1 MHPSFPQAH
10 VWVPHIIRF
19 LRPIEHVKF
28 LLIDETKDA
37 LLSLQSDE
45 TERIYMLE
53 CLKLT
58 FGCWTPE
65 FQAALMQTE
74 VQPME
79 SFPKTWFTFLLMLYE
94 TMITHPYQAPDRLE
108 YDQWRWIKVP
118 DETVS
123 YYNHQLK
130 FICPAWHAGLRSP
143 RWDRYYKDIAVYKLV
158 SSPSSEGGVCTTHS
172 FLHRAKDVSFTDV
185 VRALRARD
193 LTAISSQ
200 DFISAR
206 PASDFMQIIRESHP
220 FSYIKGW
227 EALHDVVMDTYG
239 RMFPETITE
248 EDENLNALDVYLCPE
263 LWMAPFVA
271 RLVADE
277 VRQHKLVSRLREF
290 HVTPANF
297 FRHLSQVDPRRE
309 ASLRFF
315 GLDLLVLCQQKSRV
329 FSLEPPQFWDFS
341 VELTADPDVPL
352 DQNFFSRGLEYALH
366 VWFDYEELI
375 LDRFRKYITQMC
387 PWLRP
392 FNLKENTELTDFIK
406 DYGDRSIA
414 CGLIEFG
421 LALRNIGPQALI
433 LGEHGGVLFDRQAHD
448 DHTFAYYWEP
458 ISNEG
463 R

>member
-172 FLHRAKDVSFTDV
+172 FLQRAKDVSFTDV

-193 LTAISSQ
+193 LTAKQATEPISSH
-200 DFISAR
+200 SAQQ
-206 PASDFMQIIRESHP
+206 FMQAIRESQPYRYMNGWQGLSDVFMALYDRLYPESELDEEFEHP
-220 FSYIKGW
+220 
-227 EALHDVVMDTYG
+227 MD
-239 RMFPETITE
+239 
-248 EDENLNALDVYLCPE
+248 AYLAPE
-263 LWMAPFVA
+263 LWLAPF
-271 RLVADE
+271 L
-277 VRQHKLVSRLREF
+277 SRLLLDICDPIKLKIAPADYFKELHQFDPKQPTREK
-290 HVTPANF
+290 
-297 FRHLSQVDPRRE
+297 L
-309 ASLRFF
+309 F
-315 GLDLLVLCQQKSRV
+315 GIDVVQLMKDHSEIFSRSDL
-329 FSLEPPQFWDFS
+329 WDFS
-341 VELTADPDVPL
+341 VQFGQDRRL
-352 DQNFFSRGLEYALH
+352 DTRDDAAFFAGALEHSLH
-366 VWFDYEELI
+366 IWIHYEEHVVDL
-375 LDRFRKYITQMC
+375 LREYINDNMPC
-387 PWLRP
+387 AEA
-392 FNLKENTELTDFIK
+392 FNFKQDKESLSFLQDNGSSDFGVVEL
-406 DYGDRSIA
+406 
-414 CGLIEFG
+414 GLP
-421 LALRNIGPQALI
+421 LHDVGPQVFI
-433 LGEHGGVLFDRQAHD
+433 LGKHGGVLFDRHAEGD
-448 DHTFAYYWEP
+448 NAFAYYWRAN
-458 ISNEG
+458 IMT
-463 R
+463 